1 MDMKP
6 YFDYLKEKLEE
17 CMFSEPCGEIAK
29 AANDGYL
36 TMYHYGCIALLRISD
51 ELLYGKK
58 EEGESA

>member
-6 YFDYLKEKLEE
+6 YFDYLKEKLDE
-17 CMFSEPCGEIAK
+17 CLIENPGPVGQ
-29 AANDGYL
+29 AANDGYR
-36 TMYHYGCIALLRISD
+36 TMYHYGCIALMRISD